1 MFTSL
6 VFCLLMQTCVPPPTP
21 IRVVGVGNTS
31 EQARDNAYRE
41 AMETYIKSVVVS
53 DKDMQ
58 DSQLVKDSILVY
70 SSAYIDKMRVI
81 SDTQQGTGRRVE
93 LDVWLSSSQIA
104 NRILTVFPKDQ
115 NIDSAR
121 ISEQFRTYAK
131 TKEQGDRLLGQVL
144 ETYPYN
150 AFVIDQQQTEFKVD
164 PYRVPYLRVN
174 YTLKWNKNYLIALEE
189 TVKVVSDGKAAQKNP
204 VATVVFGGSSSW
216 FLQPYYF
223 NDVISVNMMSTALE
237 RRQAVVR
244 LSVTNGSQTVYTTC
258 QELPANYF
266 HGPGYSNLDLAGNK
280 VFNGEFNIK
289 VPVRMDPNLKTTL
302 TVDSKSRCTV

>member
-6 VFCLLMQTCVPPPTP
+6 VFCLLVQTCVPPPTP

-41 AMETYIKSVVVS
+41 AMETYIGSVVVS
-53 DKDMQ
+53 DKDMR

-70 SSAYIDKMRVI
+70 SSAYVDRMRVI
-81 SDTQQGTGRRVE
+81 SDTPQGTGRRVE

-104 NRILTVFPKDQ
+104 NRILTVFSKDQ

-121 ISEQFRTYAK
+121 IGEQFRTYAK
-131 TKEQGDRLLGQVL
+131 TKEQGDRLLRQVL
-144 ETYPYN
+144 DTYPYN
-150 AFVIDQQQTEFKVD
+150 AFIIDQQQTEFKVD

-189 TVKVVSDGKAAQKNP
+189 TVKIVSDGKAAQKSP
-204 VATVVFGGSSSW
+204 IATVVFGGSSSW
-216 FLQPYYF
+216 FLKPYYF
-223 NDVISVNMMSTALE
+223 NDFVSVNMMYSALE
-237 RRQAVVR
+237 SRRAVVR
-244 LSVTNGSQTVYTTC
+244 LSVTNGIQTVYTTC
-258 QELPANYF
+258 QELPVNYF
-266 HGPGYSNLDLAGNK
+266 HGPGHSNLDIAGDK

-289 VPVRMDPNLKTTL
+289 IPNRIEPNLKTTL
-302 TVDSKSRCTV
+302 TVDTKNKCTV

>member
-6 VFCLLMQTCVPPPTP
+6 VFCLLIQTCVPPPTP
-21 IRVVGVGNTS
+21 IRVVGVGDTS

-41 AMETYIKSVVVS
+41 AMETYIGSVVVS
-53 DKDMQ
+53 DKDMR

-70 SSAYIDKMRVI
+70 SSAYVDRMRVI
-81 SDTQQGTGRRVE
+81 SDITQGTGRRVE

-121 ISEQFRTYAK
+121 IGEQFRTYAK

-144 ETYPYN
+144 DTYPYN
-150 AFVIDQQQTEFKVD
+150 AFIIDRHQTEFKVD
-164 PYRVPYLRVN
+164 PHRVPYLRVN

-204 VATVVFGGSSSW
+204 AATVVFGGSSSW
-216 FLQPYYF
+216 FLKPYYF
-223 NDVISVNMMSTALE
+223 NDVVSVNMMSSTFE
-237 RRQAVVR
+237 RRQTVVR
-244 LSVTNGSQTVYTTC
+244 LSVTDGNQTVYTTC
-258 QELPANYF
+258 QELPVNYF
-266 HGPGYSNLDLAGNK
+266 HGPGYSNLDLAGDK

-289 VPVRMDPNLKTTL
+289 IPNRIEPNLKTTL
-302 TVDSKSRCTV
+302 TVDNKSKCTV